1 MKILKNEG
9 KIFNSEKLEILPNT
23 QYQATTKII
32 AKQGLPY
39 SSYFSVIICDSN
51 LKEIKR
57 YILWITEFNEK
68 EETYTIIFNSGP
80 NSKFAYIGYR
90 INNETPVT
98 SYIEIGFID
107 PKSLKLG
114 EIKNFVKEIYDKI
127 DDFSVP
133 KLEPLSEAD
142 ENILESKITWILGS
156 PRTGT
161 TWLGTQLLKHPETI
175 TWHEPYIGWHLDQLK
190 NMYYNRHDYF
200 FSKHHKNNWLPQLR
214 KLILARTYSMAQTLE
229 KNVIIKEPNGSGA
242 ADLLMECFPN
252 SRLIF
257 LLRDGR
263 DVVDSQLDTHQKDS
277 WAKKSLALKRPEI
290 KNEKMR
296 LELIKSYANY
306 WERLTKIVWESFQKH
321 QPQLRLLV
329 KYEELRENTFE
340 HLKKIYNFLNIEVDD
355 ETLNSIIKRHDFDN
369 IPSNQ
374 KGLGKF
380 YRSASPGR
388 WKKSFNENEKRE
400 MNLIIGKTLESFG
413 YDV

>member
-68 EETYTIIFNSGP
+68 EETYTIIFNSCP

-107 PKSLKLG
+107 PKSLKLD
-114 EIKNFVKEIYDKI
+114 EIKNFIKEKFDKI
-127 DDFSVP
+127 NDFSVP

-142 ENILESKITWILGS
+142 ENILESKITWIFGS

-190 NMYYNRHDYF
+190 NMYHNRHDYF

-229 KNVIIKEPNGSGA
+229 KNIIIKEPNGSGA

-263 DVVDSQLDTHQKDS
+263 DVVDSQLDTHRKDS

-290 KNEKMR
+290 ENEKMR
-296 LELIKSYANY
+296 LQLIKKYANY
-306 WERLTKIVWESFQKH
+306 WERMTKIVWESFQKH

-355 ETLNSIIKRHDFDN
+355 ETLNSLIKRHDFDN

-374 KGLGKF
+374 KGPGKF
-380 YRSASPGR
+380 YRSASPGG

-400 MNLIIGKTLESFG
+400 MNSIMEDFLNLFG
-413 YDV
+413 YNV